1 MKRKKVGTCRFCT
14 KPIVKGQFRDTHF
27 DGNLV
32 CLDCYN
38 GLNSTPENKKKY
50 NAAYHC
56 PTHGRPVLGVTSK
69 GRKA

>member
-1 MKRKKVGTCRFCT
+1 MKHKKVGTCRFCM
-14 KPIVKGQFRDTHF
+14 KPIAKGEFRDTHL

-50 NAAYHC
+50 NSAYHY
-56 PTHGRPVLGVTSK
+56 PTHGRLALTGTLK
-69 GRKA
+69 ARKA